1 MPRHSGLVPME
12 TVPRKAFVKGG
23 TVVDIL
29 RFRFCCMKKILFLMM
44 TGLAAWAGT
53 RTASMNSASAQMPAF
68 TGAVIPLTN
77 QPVPLTNNIGF
88 TNTLVQMTNVSGLQ
102 LNDVLT
108 RLLSLQTNIEESLPL
123 LSFLTTNIN
132 LAGPSQPNQ
141 FTGPIEPLTSGP
153 APLLTPTG
161 AATGQQQPVSFSMT
175 VGTNTFTL
183 DPATLQALVI
193 LRDDLE
199 LALPELQA
207 LNGTSP
213 TDVPG
218 TVAPAVVNNV
228 NTLTP
233 SRITTGFFV
242 PFTNMPPSLIPGFP

>member
-1 MPRHSGLVPME
+1 
-12 TVPRKAFVKGG
+12 
-23 TVVDIL
+23 
-29 RFRFCCMKKILFLMM
+29 MKKILFLMV
-44 TGLAAWAGT
+44 TALAVWAGT
-53 RTASMNSASAQMPAF
+53 RTASMNSTSAQMPAF

-77 QPVPLTNNIGF
+77 QPVPFTNQLVTPLTNNIGF
-88 TNTLVQMTNVSGLQ
+88 TNTLVQMTNVSSLQ
-102 LNDVLT
+102 LSDVLA

-132 LAGPSQPNQ
+132 LAGPSQTNQ
-141 FTGPIEPLTSGP
+141 FTGPVEPITSGP

-161 AATGQQQPVSFSMT
+161 ATTGRQQPVSFSMT

-183 DPATLQALVI
+183 DPATLQALVV

-213 TDVPG
+213 GNVPSA
-218 TVAPAVVNNV
+218 VAPAVVNNV
-228 NTLTP
+228 NTLTA